1 MTFEH
6 GEDELIEQILNFTNQ
21 KAIRIHEITDKS
33 RKLLFEGL
41 ETKLIREVLL

>member
-21 KAIRIHEITDKS
+21 KAIKVHEITDKS
-33 RKLLFEGL
+33 RKILFQGL
-41 ETKLIREVLL
+41 EIYAKK